1 MTMFHNILIGLVAS
15 LAVLVAIDRKQ
26 TRNFLA
32 VGVPEINPVAAWVIY
47 RFRSDAEGYAPGA
60 RIYFAAAFVALVLLT
75 ALAVLLPMLTDSL
88 WRYVPLGLMALWL
101 PLQIA
106 CVWSNWKNRDKWFKK
121 GNTP

>member
-1 MTMFHNILIGLVAS
+1 MTMFHNILIGLVAA

-26 TRNFLA
+26 TLAFLVIGVREANPIAAA
-32 VGVPEINPVAAWVIY
+32 VME
-47 RFRSDAEGYAPGA
+47 RFRTDAEGYLPGA
-60 RIYFAAAFVALVLLT
+60 RIYFALAFVALVLLT
-75 ALAVLLPMLTDSL
+75 ALAVLLPMLTAAW

-106 CVWSNWKNRDKWFKK
+106 CVWSNWKNHDKWFKK